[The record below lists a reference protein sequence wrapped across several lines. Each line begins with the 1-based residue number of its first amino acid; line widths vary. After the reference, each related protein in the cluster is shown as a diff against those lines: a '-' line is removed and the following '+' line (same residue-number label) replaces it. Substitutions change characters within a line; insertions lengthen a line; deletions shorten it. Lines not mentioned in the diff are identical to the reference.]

1 VGRIPPN
8 FTFLHVVL
16 EHDCSDRLWRN
27 SNPIIELDNNQLIGM
42 IPSEIENLG
51 NFTLLFMWKNKLEGV
66 ISSSI
71 SNCHNL
77 EAVDLSQNG
86 LTGNIPKGIFE
97 LKNLVKLLLLS
108 SNLSGQ
114 IPVEIGNCSCP

>member
-1 VGRIPPN
+1 
-8 FTFLHVVL
+8 
-16 EHDCSDRLWRN
+16 
-27 SNPIIELDNNQLIGM
+27 
-42 IPSEIENLG
+42 
-51 NFTLLFMWKNKLEGV
+51 MWKNKLEGV